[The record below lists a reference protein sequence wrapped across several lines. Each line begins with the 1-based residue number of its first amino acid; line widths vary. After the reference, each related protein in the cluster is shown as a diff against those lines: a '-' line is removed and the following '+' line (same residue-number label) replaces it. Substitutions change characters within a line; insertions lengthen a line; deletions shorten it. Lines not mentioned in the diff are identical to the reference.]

1 MTVAWTDD
9 HLRLLHSLYNSPKS
23 MQDIAT
29 ECTSRFG
36 AGEVTKNAIVG
47 KVHRLAAA
55 NPPGSG
61 WDARPSPIRRRGL
74 DDGTAAAAPARAP
87 LPANTL
93 PPLPSSLMPP
103 AKPFVDRPPP
113 RLTQPTV
120 RPPEPPAEPFSLQVE
135 PERRKMRCLAES
147 AEPRTRR
154 RDGTGCLFPIGD
166 TRSRQFCYCD
176 GDLYN
181 LSKPYCATHA
191 EKSYTK
197 ESLRTRARDQAEQQA
212 ESD

>member
-1 MTVAWTDD
+1 MSAAWDD
-9 HLRLLHSLYNSPKS
+9 DQVRTLHRLYNSPMS
-23 MQDIAT
+23 TAGIAR
-29 ECTSRFG
+29 ECTLLFREPVS
-36 AGEVTKNAIVG
+36 KNAIVG
-47 KVHRLAAA
+47 KVHRLKEA

-61 WDARPSPIRRRGL
+61 WEPRPSPIRRGVL
-74 DDGTAAAAPARAP
+74 TDGSPSAAPARAP
-87 LPANTL
+87 LPASTL
-93 PPLPSSLMPP
+93 PPLPSSLLPTTRL
-103 AKPFVDRPPP
+103 FVDRPPP
-113 RLTQPTV
+113 RLSQPTAP
-120 RPPEPPAEPFSLQVE
+120 PPEPPAEPFSLQVE
-135 PERRKMRCLAES
+135 PERRKIRCLAES

-166 TRSRQFCYCD
+166 TRSQQFCYCD

-197 ESLRTRARDQAEQQA
+197 ESLRTRERDQAEQQA